1 MIKIMTTKP
10 IKFLASL
17 MALLL
22 VVIVPVSCDD
32 PLDDP
37 LEGEVLQEDT
47 DYTLSEN
54 MYPVLLGTY
63 ELLYALQWETFPIV
77 SVRGDDVN
85 AAGDQFPLTET
96 DEFRYDRSFWMYN
109 STWLNFYDDIIKFHA
124 AMEEIALYKEF
135 APNPAEAD
143 QYIAEIKVMR
153 AFEMLQ
159 LTKLWGGVLIP
170 GSSQTQELYTTPVST
185 REEVLQHISDQIDE
199 TLSFLPTVRPNQRTD
214 VRGGITR
221 YTALAIKAQANLELK
236 DFQKVAD
243 ATGEII
249 SSGALN
255 LDSDFYELFKT
266 PGKLSNENLL
276 ELQYSDFGQ
285 SSGENEAYLH
295 AFFGPNNWTPTVAG
309 SSGGW
314 GFWEP
319 SMKFIKF
326 MLDRGETVRLE
337 TSVLFTRQ
345 GIELIQSDPAY
356 ATLPAFVSN
365 TTRDGDIIGRTD
377 SEPNPRAIFSSGKHY
392 LPSNQLTPGRTAYG
406 TNKNFIVIRYAEV
419 LLMHA
424 EALVNGANSTGM
436 TADQAVNEVRSRS
449 GMAPLNGVTLDN
461 VLDEKFAEFG
471 MEWGVRFYDL
481 VRYDRSSE
489 LSHDGRSYSAEDRF
503 IPYPLAQIDIL
514 PQLGTN
520 N

>member
-1 MIKIMTTKP
+1 
-10 IKFLASL
+10 
-17 MALLL
+17 MALLM
-22 VVIVPVSCDD
+22 VVILPVSCDD
-32 PLDDP
+32 SLDNP
-37 LEGEVLQEDT
+37 LEQQVLVEDT
-47 DYTLSEN
+47 DYTETAN
-54 MYPVLLGTY
+54 MYQLLTGAY

-109 STWLNFYDDIIKFHA
+109 SSWLNFYDDIIKFHA

-135 APNPAEAD
+135 AANPAEAD

-159 LTKLWGGVLIP
+159 LTKLWGAVLIP
-170 GSSQTQELYTTPVST
+170 TSSQTAELYTAPLST
-185 REEVLQHISDQIDE
+185 REEVLEHISDQMDE
-199 TLSFLPTVRPNQRTD
+199 ALVFLPSVRPNQRTD
-214 VRGGITR
+214 LRGGVTR
-221 YTALAIKAQANLELK
+221 YTALAIKAQANLDLK

-249 SSGALN
+249 SSGAFN
-255 LDSDFYELFKT
+255 LDADFYELFKI

-295 AFFGPNNWTPTVAG
+295 AFFGPNNWTPAVAG

-337 TSVLFTRQ
+337 TSVLFTKQ
-345 GIELIQSDPAY
+345 GIELIESDPNY
-356 ATLPAFVSN
+356 ANLPAFVSN

-377 SEPNPRAIFSSGKHY
+377 NEPNPRAIFSSGKHY

-424 EALVNGANSTGM
+424 EALANGASNGAMS
-436 TADQAVNEVRSRS
+436 AVDAVNTVRARA
-449 GMAPLNGVTLDN
+449 GLAPVANATLDT

-471 MEWGVRFYDL
+471 MEWGIRFYDL
-481 VRYDRSSE
+481 VRYDRTSE
-489 LSHDGRSYSAEDRF
+489 LNYGGRAYSADDRF